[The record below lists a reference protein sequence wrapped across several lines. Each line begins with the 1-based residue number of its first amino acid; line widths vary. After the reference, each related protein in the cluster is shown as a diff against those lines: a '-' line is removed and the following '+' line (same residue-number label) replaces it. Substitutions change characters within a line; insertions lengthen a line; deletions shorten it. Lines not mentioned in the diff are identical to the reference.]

1 MNKIVYA
8 YYHSIYNRGKINIKA
23 LCKVDLDN
31 QKVFDIQGV
40 ELPQGIISLDEEY
53 VVMLNGEKKEVVIHR
68 EDMTD
73 KSLLLGF

>member
-1 MNKIVYA
+1 MDK
-8 YYHSIYNRGKINIKA
+8 
-23 LCKVDLDN
+23 
-31 QKVFDIQGV
+31 QEVFDIEGV